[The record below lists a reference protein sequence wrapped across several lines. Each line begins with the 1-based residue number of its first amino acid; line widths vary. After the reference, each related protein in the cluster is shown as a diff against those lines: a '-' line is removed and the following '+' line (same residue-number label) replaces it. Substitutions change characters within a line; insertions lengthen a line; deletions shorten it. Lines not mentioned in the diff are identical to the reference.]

1 MKRVTMILL
10 ALLVCATAGI
20 AQDDSSNSPK
30 KPKNAKPAAVDC
42 SGFDDAAITSKVK
55 ERLAKTA
62 SLKEVP
68 IGVETKDGVVT
79 LSGSVK
85 SGGLKGVATI
95 QSKRVPCV
103 KSVNN
108 QLSVE
113 QGRQNTK
120 KKETGASR

>member
-1 MKRVTMILL
+1 MKRVTIILL
-10 ALLVCATAGI
+10 ALLVMATAGL
-20 AQDDSSNSPK
+20 AQDGGPTDPK
-30 KPKNAKPAAVDC
+30 PGKKAKPAPVDC
-42 SGFDDAAITSKVK
+42 TGVGDAAITSKVK
-55 ERLAKTA
+55 ERLSNTA
-62 SLKEVP
+62 SLKEAP
-68 IGVETKDGVVT
+68 ISVETKEGVVT

-113 QGRQNTK
+113 QGGRNNK
-120 KKETGASR
+120 KDSGTGR

>member
-1 MKRVTMILL
+1 MKRVTIILL
-10 ALLVCATAGI
+10 ALLVFATAGI

-30 KPKNAKPAAVDC
+30 KSKSAKPAAVNC
-42 SGFDDAAITSKVK
+42 SAFNDAAMTSKVK
-55 ERLAKTA
+55 ERLANTA

-68 IGVETKDGVVT
+68 ITVETKDGVVT

-85 SGGLKGVATI
+85 SGGLKGVATM
-95 QSKRVPCV
+95 QSRRVPCV

-113 QGRQNTK
+113 QGKQNTK
-120 KKETGASR
+120 KKETGASQ